1 LSRKDRRS
9 ISSRLSSS
17 AFGASQFHLSIV
29 GDQTCK
35 RRRRNDDGRIDLM
48 SEHGR
53 AKITLRMPGKDAR
66 QKTQIIKARAD
77 FP

>member
-1 LSRKDRRS
+1 
-9 ISSRLSSS
+9 
-17 AFGASQFHLSIV
+17 V